1 MARKDGRTVESAE
14 RAARTGRVPEVSS
27 IQFVKGV
34 GPRIA
39 EKLAAR
45 GIRTPQDALYFF
57 PKGYEDRRRI
67 LPMGDLVPGT
77 TVPVRGSILGVREG
91 FRMAGRARTF
101 EVVLSDGTGRLTAK
115 WFRIHPSLKDRFRV
129 GQTVTLC
136 GTVRTFRFQPEI
148 HHPEILGE
156 SDEEDPLGLG
166 RIVPVYPEVEG
177 VPPKTMRRIQWEVV
191 RRFAPGEREAF
202 PEWILESAG
211 VPPITESL
219 ATLHFPSSDEDAAAC
234 LSFSSPAQRRLVFG
248 ELFYIQWAL
257 ARRRSG
263 IQREETFPLP
273 WDREIVDE
281 IKRRLPFPL
290 TGAQRR
296 VVNEILKDLSRE
308 HPMHR
313 LLQGDVGSGKT
324 IVAWIASMVAWK
336 KGAQTALMA
345 PTEILAEQHFRRF
358 SALGDGLPVRVAL
371 LTASLPARRKEQVRE
386 EIRKGEADIV
396 IGTHAIIQEGVE
408 FRKMALGIVDEQHR
422 FGVLQRAALRGKGRK
437 APHLLVMTATPI
449 PRTLAMTLYGDL
461 DLSVLDEMPP
471 GRTPVRTRILREE
484 EREAAWR
491 IIRGELEA
499 GGRAYVVLPLVEESE
514 KLSLRDARRTFERVR
529 ERFPGLGV
537 GLLHGRMKGEEKDS
551 VMRAFQS
558 GKIRI
563 LVSTTVVEVGVDVP
577 EASVMMIEHAER
589 FGLSQLH
596 QLRGRVGRGERPS
609 FCLLIA
615 GGAGGDEAYDR
626 LSVMER
632 TSDGFV
638 IAEEDLRIRGP
649 GDFAGVRQSG
659 IPDLVFSDIV
669 RDAPILSRSREIAA
683 QLLERDPDLSRPEHS
698 DLARWIRDKDA
709 GAAARE

>member
-1 MARKDGRTVESAE
+1 MAWRAVRRDRSA
-14 RAARTGRVPEVSS
+14 AKAVRTGRVSGDFS

-39 EKLAAR
+39 ERLADR
-45 GIRTPQDALYFF
+45 GIRSPQDALYFF

-67 LPMGDLVPGT
+67 LPMRELFPGM
-77 TVPVRGSILGVREG
+77 TVPVRGSVLGVREG

-115 WFRIHPSLKDRFRV
+115 WFRIHPSLKERFRV

-136 GTVRTFRFQPEI
+136 GTVRTFRFQFEI

-156 SDEEDPLGLG
+156 SEGEDPVHFG

-177 VPPKTMRRIQWEVV
+177 VPAKTMRRIQWEVV
-191 RRFAPGEREAF
+191 HRFAPAEREVF
-202 PEWILESAG
+202 PDRILQMAG
-211 VPPITESL
+211 VPPLTESL
-219 ATLHFPSSDEDAAAC
+219 GSLHFPSSDADAAAC

-257 ARRRSG
+257 ARRRAG
-263 IQREETFPLP
+263 VLREESIPLP

-281 IKRRLPFPL
+281 IKRRLPFDL

-296 VVNEILKDLSRE
+296 VVNEILKDLSRA

-324 IVAWIASMVAWK
+324 IVAWIASMVAWRK
-336 KGAQTALMA
+336 KAQTALMA
-345 PTEILAEQHFRRF
+345 PTEILAEQHCRRF
-358 SALGDGLPVRVAL
+358 TALGEGLPVRVVL
-371 LTASLPARRKEQVRE
+371 LTASLPARQKERIRE
-386 EIRKGEADIV
+386 EIRSGEADIV

-408 FRKMALGIVDEQHR
+408 FRRMALGVVDEQHR
-422 FGVLQRAALRGKGRK
+422 FGVLQRAALRGKGKR

-471 GRTPVRTRILREE
+471 GRTPVATRILREADR
-484 EREAAWR
+484 ERAWR
-491 IIRGELEA
+491 IVRRELEA

-514 KLSLRDARRTFERVR
+514 KLSLRDARRTFEGVR
-529 ERFPGLGV
+529 ERFPDLGA
-537 GLLHGRMKGEEKDS
+537 GLLHGRMKAEEKET
-551 VMRAFQS
+551 VMRRFQS
-558 GKIRI
+558 GEIRI

-577 EASVMMIEHAER
+577 EATVMLVEHAER

-596 QLRGRVGRGERPS
+596 QLRGRVGRGRRPS
-609 FCLLIA
+609 TCLLVA
-615 GGAGGDEAYDR
+615 GDGGGEEAFER

-632 TSDGFV
+632 TTDGFV

-669 RDAPILSRSREIAA
+669 RDARVLSRAREVAGW
-683 QLLERDPDLSRPEHS
+683 LMEEDPTLSRPEHTA
-698 DLARWIRDKDA
+698 LAGWIRSKDA
-709 GAAARE
+709 GSAARE